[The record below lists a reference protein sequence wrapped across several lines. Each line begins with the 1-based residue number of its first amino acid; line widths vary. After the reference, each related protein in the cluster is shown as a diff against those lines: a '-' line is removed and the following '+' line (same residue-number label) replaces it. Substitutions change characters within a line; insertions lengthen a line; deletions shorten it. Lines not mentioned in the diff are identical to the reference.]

1 MSSAQK
7 DTIYIDVDDEITG
20 IIDKL
25 LASRQ
30 KIVALV
36 LPKRAA
42 VLQSLVNMKLLKRT
56 ADEAGKKIV
65 LITSEAG
72 LLPLA
77 GVVGVHVA
85 KTLQSRPSL
94 PAAPSMKDTPLTVS
108 EDEVGDV
115 SDSDLDPSKPIGE
128 LAGLPNEEED
138 ETIEVDNDDE
148 ATAPAAVAAGA
159 ASAKKPFNKKL
170 KIPNFEKF
178 RVRLFLGI
186 FALILLI
193 VGLYFANVVMPK
205 AKVTIKTDTSDIT
218 TNLDITA
225 RPQIDTVDEEKKI
238 VPAENKEL
246 KKTDSQKVSAT
257 GEKDLGTKATGKVTF
272 ALSDCSVD
280 QVNIPSG
287 TGVSSNNLTFITQ
300 QDIALKSVKIG
311 NSCMNSSFKEFSTGT
326 TSVTAQNAGD
336 KYNLSQRNYSVSGFS
351 NVTAAGTDMTG
362 GTSKIVKVVSQQDVD
377 NAKQKILDQNTQTAT
392 DEVTKQLQDDGYYPL
407 KDTFTAGGPLVTSS
421 PNIGDEAG
429 DVTVNV
435 TVTYTMTGAKEDG
448 LKQLIESDAKQH
460 IDPTKQSI
468 LDNGLSKAA
477 IRITNKEGNGDIRF
491 NLQTVV
497 SAGPQLDADAIK
509 KEIAG
514 KKRGDAET
522 LIKARP
528 GITDAKVAYSP
539 FWVTH
544 APKKTSK
551 ITIIF
556 EKSENA
562 NSNQ

>member
-42 VLQSLVNMKLLKRT
+42 VLQSIVNMKLLKRT

-77 GVVGVHVA
+77 GAVGVHVA
-85 KTLQSRPSL
+85 KTLQSRPTL
-94 PAAPSMKDTPLTVS
+94 PAAPSVKDTPLTVS

-115 SDSDLDPSKPIGE
+115 SDSDLDPTKPVGE
-128 LAGLPNEEED
+128 LAGLPADNDD

-148 ATAPAAVAAGA
+148 AAAPATAAT
-159 ASAKKPFNKKL
+159 AKKPFNRKL

-186 FALILLI
+186 LALILLL
-193 VGLYFANVVMPK
+193 VGWYFAYFVAPK
-205 AKVTIKTDTSDIT
+205 ARVTIKTDTSDVT

-225 RPQIDTVDEEKKI
+225 RPKIDTVDEEKKI
-238 VPAENKEL
+238 VPAEVKEL
-246 KKTDSQKVSAT
+246 KKTDSQKVPAT
-257 GEKDLGTKATGKVTF
+257 GEKDMGTKATGKVTF

-280 QVNIPSG
+280 QVNIPAG

-326 TSVTAQNAGD
+326 TSVVAQNAGD
-336 KYNLSQRNYSVSGFS
+336 KYNLSQRSYSVSGFN
-351 NVTAAGTDMTG
+351 NVTASGTDMTG

-377 NAKQKILDQNTQTAT
+377 GAKQKILDQNTQVAT
-392 DEVTKQLQDDGYYPL
+392 DEVTKQLEADGFYPL
-407 KDTFTAGGPLVTSS
+407 KDTFTAGDPLVATT
-421 PNIGDEAG
+421 PNVGDEAS

-435 TVTYTMTGAKEDG
+435 TVTYTMAGAKEDG
-448 LKQLIESDAKQH
+448 LKQLIENDAKQH
-460 IDPTKQSI
+460 I
-468 LDNGLSKAA
+468 
-477 IRITNKEGNGDIRF
+477 
-491 NLQTVV
+491 
-497 SAGPQLDADAIK
+497 
-509 KEIAG
+509 
-514 KKRGDAET
+514 
-522 LIKARP
+522 
-528 GITDAKVAYSP
+528 
-539 FWVTH
+539 
-544 APKKTSK
+544 
-551 ITIIF
+551 
-556 EKSENA
+556 
-562 NSNQ
+562 